1 MFARLSNRIH
11 RRLTHTIHLA
21 SEFRPF
27 VLSNVSLFGSDIR
40 LVTHEDD
47 QVIGQWV
54 RGTREWSAQDLAE
67 YEILISYANSCRTIV
82 DVGSNIG
89 LVAILMSMAAPS
101 AQIYAFEPDHMNF
114 ALSQINYG
122 LNRCENIVG
131 INAAIGSKTG
141 IIKLRRAKANWGDH
155 RTYAPA
161 EAERFKFSSGRYDT
175 IAVEPRDFFGASRNR
190 ESIDLLKIDTQGS
203 DVNILLGFR
212 HFLSPGAI
220 VSIEFSP
227 HHLLAAGTTEQQVI
241 DAFTAA
247 RSIDMLMMETNH
259 KWRIHPVTV
268 RELVEFFHTGKA
280 GYEFVGYRDLILKWA

>member
-11 RRLTHTIHLA
+11 RRVTRTIQLA

-27 VLSNVSLFGSDIR
+27 VLSNVSLFGSDIK

-54 RGTREWSAQDLAE
+54 RGTREWSSQDLAE
-67 YEILISYANSCRTIV
+67 YEVLISYARSCRTIV

-141 IIKLRRAKANWGDH
+141 IIELRRAKANWGDH
-155 RTYAPA
+155 RTYVPT
-161 EAERFKFSSGRYDT
+161 EAEHFKFSPGRYDT
-175 IAVEPRDFFGASRNR
+175 FALEPRDFFGESRNR
-190 ESIDLLKIDTQGS
+190 QPIDLLKIDTQGS
-203 DVNILLGFR
+203 DVNILLAFR
-212 HFLSPGAI
+212 HFLSPGAM

-227 HHLLAAGTTEQQVI
+227 HHLLAAGTTEQQVK
-241 DAFTAA
+241 DAFAAA
-247 RSIDMLMMETNH
+247 RNIEILKKDTNH
-259 KWRIHPVTV
+259 NWQKHPVTV

-280 GYEFVGYRDLILKWA
+280 GYEAVGYRDLIVQWA